1 MGRYGNRYCSQIVP
15 IKPNAGG
22 LADYYRDR
30 ITTMRDGS
38 QLHYCSH
45 VRDRAEIP
53 HRTPNPAHTRRKGYE
68 AANTIKLRVSTRITS
83 NSPAVPA
90 PRRTQSHPSKC
101 DTLPFWLKRLIPA
114 YSLGIMSRHDAFS
127 PRLYKATAACFS
139 VSPVPV
145 HDHISMKPNTLL
157 RNTA

>member
-45 VRDRAEIP
+45 VRDRAEIS
-53 HRTPNPAHTRRKGYE
+53 HRTPNPAHTRGNGYE
-68 AANTIKLRVSTRITS
+68 AANEVKLRVPTRISS
-83 NSPAVPA
+83 NSPIMPA

-101 DTLPFWLKRLIPA
+101 DTLPFRLKWLIPA
-114 YSLGIMSRHDAFS
+114 YSLGIMSRHDGICLQNLPMSTAYIRRS
-127 PRLYKATAACFS
+127 PTAYHHHLIENE
-139 VSPVPV
+139 VV
-145 HDHISMKPNTLL
+145 
-157 RNTA
+157 TA